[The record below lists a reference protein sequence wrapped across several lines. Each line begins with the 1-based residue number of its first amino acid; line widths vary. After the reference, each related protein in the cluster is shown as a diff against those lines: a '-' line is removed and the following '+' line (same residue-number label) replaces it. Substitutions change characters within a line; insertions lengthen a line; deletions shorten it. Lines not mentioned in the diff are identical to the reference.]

1 MMKANEFW
9 AELDKSYN
17 EWLDEKVLDSMN
29 RCEAAIADQFTKV
42 KELTSNGLF
51 LEKEKDS
58 FRTETISIP
67 GNAVLEKVRKQLE
80 EYGYSINIESHNISD
95 NSYGEDIYIYI
106 LIR

>member
-51 LEKEKDS
+51 
-58 FRTETISIP
+58 
-67 GNAVLEKVRKQLE
+67 
-80 EYGYSINIESHNISD
+80 
-95 NSYGEDIYIYI
+95 
-106 LIR
+106 